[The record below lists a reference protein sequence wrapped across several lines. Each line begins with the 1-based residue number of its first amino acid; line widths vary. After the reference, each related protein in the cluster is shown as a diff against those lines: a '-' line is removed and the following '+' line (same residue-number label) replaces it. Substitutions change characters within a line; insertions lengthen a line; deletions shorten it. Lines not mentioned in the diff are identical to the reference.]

1 MSKYIDKYRNKKWYR
16 ICKVIMDSASFAMVL
31 SVAFFAYEIFVGKKE
46 TKEVVDNLIEI
57 QNSLST
63 KYLGLFPEYINNIN
77 ILLEQA
83 IDHQKNIETQDS
95 VIIFQDV
102 LYYGIL
108 SDPVGFRKMNKNLL
122 TLAQSGCHITIAYYD
137 LNSMPFRQM
146 LRDALIDHQ
155 YCREYREYMTNHFQK
170 LQVFNKEKEHI
181 LYAPQTIEYQDIL
194 MEMVNDY
201 FPDLCAQLDYDQ
213 PIEVQRNLIPR
224 ALSDYSY
231 VDSIVCER
239 YFDSTKVWQRDK
251 LFKRRTAYL
260 RHIPQDKKLKDSI
273 TIQVN
278 NMCQRLDDTKQQY
291 LDKNFKNIHFCDFQ
305 DMYID
310 MSRVIIGLYSNYP
323 NIELLPLTES
333 LMMSCWLTKIGKE
346 ERAIFAF
353 PSKYSTDEIGFVS
366 QDEAISRY
374 IHKMLVGIKNN
385 VTQ

>member
-31 SVAFFAYEIFVGKKE
+31 SVAFFAYEIFEGKKE
-46 TKEVVDNLIEI
+46 TKEVVDNLVEI

-77 ILLEQA
+77 VLLEQA
-83 IDHQKNIETQDS
+83 ITHQEHVADQDT

-108 SDPVGFRKMNKNLL
+108 SDAEGFRNMNKNLL
-122 TLAQSGCHITIAYYD
+122 TLAQNGCHVTIAYYD
-137 LNSMPFRQM
+137 LGSKPFQQM
-146 LRDALIDHQ
+146 LMDALIAPQ
-155 YCREYREYMTNHFQK
+155 YSSARQEYIARHFQQ
-170 LQVFNKEKEHI
+170 LQAFNKERERI
-181 LYAPQTIEYQDIL
+181 LYAPQTVEYQNA
-194 MEMVNDY
+194 MMQMVNDY
-201 FPDLCAQLDYDQ
+201 FPDLCTQLVGNQ
-213 PIEVQRNLIPR
+213 PIEVRRKIITR
-224 ALSDYSY
+224 TLSNYDYI
-231 VDSIVCER
+231 DSLACER
-239 YFDSTKVWQRDK
+239 YFDSTKVVHRDK
-251 LFKRRTAYL
+251 LFERRAAYL
-260 RHIPQDKKLKDSI
+260 RHIPHDTNLSDSI
-273 TIQVN
+273 TLQVN
-278 NMCQRLDDTKQQY
+278 HMCQCLDNIKQHY

-305 DMYID
+305 NMYID
-310 MSRVIIGLYSNYP
+310 MSQTIMELYSNCP
-323 NIELLPLTES
+323 NVELLPLSES

-385 VTQ
+385 TTR

>member
-31 SVAFFAYEIFVGKKE
+31 SVAFFAYEIFEGKKE
-46 TKEVVDNLIEI
+46 TKEVVDNLVEI

-77 ILLEQA
+77 VLLEQA
-83 IDHQKNIETQDS
+83 ITHQEHVADQDT

-108 SDPVGFRKMNKNLL
+108 SDAEGFRNMNKNLL
-122 TLAQSGCHITIAYYD
+122 TLAQNGCHVTIAYYD
-137 LNSMPFRQM
+137 LGSKPFQQM
-146 LRDALIDHQ
+146 LRDALIAPQ
-155 YCREYREYMTNHFQK
+155 YSSARQEYIARHFQQ
-170 LQVFNKEKEHI
+170 LQAFNKERERI
-181 LYAPQTIEYQDIL
+181 LYAPQTVEYQNA
-194 MEMVNDY
+194 MMQMVNDY
-201 FPDLCAQLDYDQ
+201 FPDICAQLVGDQ
-213 PIEVQRNLIPR
+213 PIEVRRKIITR
-224 ALSDYSY
+224 TLSNYDYI
-231 VDSIVCER
+231 DSLACER
-239 YFDSTKVWQRDK
+239 YFDSTKVVHRDK
-251 LFKRRTAYL
+251 LVERRAAYL
-260 RHIPQDKKLKDSI
+260 RHIPHDTNLSDSI
-273 TIQVN
+273 TLQVN
-278 NMCQRLDDTKQQY
+278 HMCQCLDNIKQHY

-305 DMYID
+305 NMYID
-310 MSRVIIGLYSNYP
+310 MSQTIMELYSNCP
-323 NIELLPLTES
+323 NVELLPLSES

-385 VTQ
+385 ITR

>member
-31 SVAFFAYEIFVGKKE
+31 SVAFFAYEIFEGKKE
-46 TKEVVDNLIEI
+46 TKEVVDNLVEI

-77 ILLEQA
+77 VLLEQA
-83 IDHQKNIETQDS
+83 ITHQEHVADQDT

-108 SDPVGFRKMNKNLL
+108 SDAEGFRNMNKNLL
-122 TLAQSGCHITIAYYD
+122 TLAQNGCHVTIAYYD
-137 LNSMPFRQM
+137 LGSKPFQQM
-146 LRDALIDHQ
+146 LRDALIAPQ
-155 YCREYREYMTNHFQK
+155 YSSARQEYIARHFQQ
-170 LQVFNKEKEHI
+170 LQAFNKERERL
-181 LYAPQTIEYQDIL
+181 LYAPQTVEYQNA
-194 MEMVNDY
+194 MMQMVNDY
-201 FPDLCAQLDYDQ
+201 FPDICAQLVGNQ
-213 PIEVQRNLIPR
+213 PIEVRRKIITR
-224 ALSDYSY
+224 TLSNYDYI
-231 VDSIVCER
+231 DSIACER
-239 YFDSTKVWQRDK
+239 YFDSTKVVHRDK
-251 LFKRRTAYL
+251 LFERRAAYL
-260 RHIPQDKKLKDSI
+260 RHIPHDTNLSDSI
-273 TIQVN
+273 TLQVN
-278 NMCQRLDDTKQQY
+278 HMCQCLDNIKQHY

-305 DMYID
+305 NMYID
-310 MSRVIIGLYSNYP
+310 MSQTIMELYSNCP
-323 NIELLPLTES
+323 NVELLPLSES

-385 VTQ
+385 ITR